1 MAVNVNQIV
10 IDDFKKFLGRK
21 ISTGALNFIAT
32 QVQDASLQCDAT
44 EVVKNDAH
52 NTAIARW
59 FEGKTATGSAT
70 SVILDFNLLSQQLN
84 GEEKTVASATNEV
97 PAPAIEE
104 KVYGASDTLTEFVTA
119 YSVIN
124 EGTSAAPVY
133 RITVTVL
140 NKDGTP
146 KKNLTLGDAVGSGV
160 FTYTEATHK
169 LTFNTGEI
177 AVGDRLF
184 VAYEYSTSE
193 ATVVYDEADKYA
205 SAQEIWGEFIGH
217 DLCDPDTAYV
227 GYVVF
232 PNAVLSASTT
242 VNFGREETFPFE
254 FSASQGYCD
263 EKKQLLRIVLVNPI
277 STTPATTN
285 TEVANGEG

>member
-1 MAVNVNQIV
+1 MATVDVNQIV

-21 ISTGALNFIAT
+21 ISSGALNFIVT

-52 NTAIARW
+52 NTPIARW
-59 FEGKTATGSAT
+59 FEGKTAKGSAT

-84 GEEKTVASATNEV
+84 GEEKTVASTTNMV
-97 PAPAIEE
+97 NAPAIEE
-104 KVYGASDTLTEFVTA
+104 KVYKTGDTLTEFVTA
-119 YSVIN
+119 NPVVN
-124 EGTSAAPVY
+124 EGTTAAPAY

-146 KKNLTLGDAVGSGV
+146 KKNLALGDAVGSGI
-160 FTYTEATHK
+160 FTYAENTHK
-169 LTFNTGEI
+169 IAFNEGEI
-177 AVGDRLF
+177 AVGDRLI
-184 VAYEYSTSE
+184 VAYEYSTAE
-193 ATVVYDEADKYA
+193 ATVVYDEGDKYA
-205 SAQEIWGEFIGH
+205 TEQEIWGEFVGH
-217 DLCDPDTAYV
+217 NLCDPDTSYV

-232 PNAVLSASTT
+232 PRAVLSASTT

-277 STTPATTN
+277 STT
-285 TEVANGEG
+285 